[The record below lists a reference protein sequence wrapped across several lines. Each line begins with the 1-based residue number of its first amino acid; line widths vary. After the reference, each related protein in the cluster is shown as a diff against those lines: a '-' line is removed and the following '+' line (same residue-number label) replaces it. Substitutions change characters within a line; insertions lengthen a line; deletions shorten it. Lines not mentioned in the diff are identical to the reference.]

1 MSELPKSLQAVPI
14 PDIDQG
20 DRFSSTSNLVNKAS
34 LKIID
39 PNSRLIWGYISIDN
53 TDRGPGL
60 GGIRM
65 VQDLSLNE
73 IRRLALVMTLKNS
86 AACLPYGGA
95 KAGLI
100 LKSHELAGNRSLREG
115 LMKGLPIAFLNYP
128 TIVPPRI
135 WELMK

>member
-20 DRFSSTSNLVNKAS
+20 DRFSSTSNLVNKVS

-100 LKSHELAGNRSLREG
+100 LKSHELAGNRAAADLRPVYAPDTLFQQSDLYLQHAGE
-115 LMKGLPIAFLNYP
+115 
-128 TIVPPRI
+128 PR
-135 WELMK
+135 